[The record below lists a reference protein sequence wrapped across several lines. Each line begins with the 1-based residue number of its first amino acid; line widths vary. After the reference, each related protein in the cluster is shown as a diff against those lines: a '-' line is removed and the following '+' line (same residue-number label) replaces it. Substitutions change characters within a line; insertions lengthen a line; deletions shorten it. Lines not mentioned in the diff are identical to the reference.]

1 MKIEQFKVKNQIM
14 TIDYNGTAFF
24 KSYDSMVCRID
35 KQGNITLGRDWDYSQ
50 TTCKYV
56 CQFIEEIT
64 GQKMNKKTL
73 QKLIEQNNI
82 LVDETL

>member
-1 MKIEQFKVKNQIM
+1 MKIKKIKENCFVIFDNEGNKFLV
-14 TIDYNGTAFF
+14 
-24 KSYDSMVCRID
+24 SYESIVARID
-35 KQGNITLGRDWDYSQ
+35 KNRVLSLGKNWDYSQ

-73 QKLIEQNNI
+73 EKLIEQNNI